1 MSYTSTLRGTVAVAA
16 MLAATAAHAELTG
29 DAVWQSWQD
38 YAAQSGQSMTAESET
53 RDGDALILDGVTISS
68 NLDDVIVTARI
79 GEITFVEEGDGTVGI
94 VLPARFSV
102 SMTSEDGEDGLVL
115 GVSQPGLELAAGE
128 TATGIGYALRAPEMT
143 ITVDEVMGD
152 DAPETLDITMAA
164 NGIVGSYDIPT
175 DAAGPTT
182 ADLRSAAINFTA
194 RVLDEAA
201 DVDADISA
209 SISGGAM
216 EFSGTA
222 LALMDDDDPMAA
234 LREGFGFD
242 LATSHESL
250 RYSFMVDERGERMEA
265 SGGAVDGEF
274 RFALD
279 GERLALSTANRNAE
293 ITVASDDIPFPAIT
307 LTAAETA
314 FGFAMPLS
322 GGDEPQDVSLTT
334 RIIDLGVTEEVW
346 AMFDPMEQ
354 LPRTPATVVLDL
366 SAEVLLGNDLYS
378 EETAM
383 GVMMAGP
390 DAAGELVSAALN
402 ELNVSFA
409 GARLTGDGAF
419 TFDYTDRETFD
430 GVPRPT
436 GAMEL
441 ALRGGNTLLDTLV
454 EMGMVPEE
462 EAMGARMML
471 ALFTRPGETEDELL
485 TTLEVRDDGAVL
497 ANGQRLQ

>member
-1 MSYTSTLRGTVAVAA
+1 MSYMSTLRGTAAVTA
-16 MLAATAAHAELTG
+16 MLAATAAHADLTA
-29 DAVWQSWQD
+29 DTVWQSWQD
-38 YAAQSGQSMTAESET
+38 YAAQSGQTMSAEGET
-53 RDGDALILDGVTISS
+53 RDGDALILDGVTLSGAM
-68 NLDDVIVTARI
+68 DDLILTATI

-94 VLPARFSV
+94 VMPDRY
-102 SMTSEDGEDGLVL
+102 SMSLISEDGEDGLIMS
-115 GVSQPGLELAAGE
+115 VSQPGMELAAGE
-128 TATGIGYALRAPEMT
+128 TETGIGYALRAPELA
-143 ITVDEVMGD
+143 ITVEEVMGE
-152 DAPETLDITMAA
+152 DAPEVLDISLSA
-164 NGIVGSYDIPT
+164 NGVLGSYDIPS
-175 DAAGPTT
+175 DPAGPTT
-182 ADLRSAAINFTA
+182 ADLRSNAVNFVA
-194 RVLDEAA
+194 RVVDAETDL
-201 DVDADISA
+201 DADISL

-216 EFSGTA
+216 EFSGAA
-222 LALMDDDDPMAA
+222 LALMDEQDPTSA
-234 LREGFGFD
+234 LREGFAFD
-242 LATSHESL
+242 LATSHDSL
-250 RYSFMVDERGERMEA
+250 RFSFMVEDGGERNEG

-274 RFALD
+274 RLALD
-279 GERLALSTANRNAE
+279 GDRFALSTGNRNSE
-293 ITVASDDIPFPAIT
+293 ITFSGDEIPFPAIT
-307 LTAAETA
+307 LTAAQTA

-334 RIIDLGVTEEVW
+334 RIVDLNVTEEVW
-346 AMFDPMEQ
+346 AMLDPMGQ
-354 LPRTPATVVLDL
+354 LPRTPATVILDL
-366 SAEVLLGNDLYS
+366 AAEVLLGNDLYS

-436 GAMEL
+436 GTMEL

-454 EMGMVPEE
+454 EMGLVPEE
-462 EAMGARMML
+462 DAMGARMML

-485 TTLEVRDDGAVL
+485 TTLEVREDGAVL